1 MPIDQFISNQQAFY
15 RKKEKAGQGTAQAV
29 SEAANRALGHRE
41 ELEMLAQ
48 AQGLFLIPEYEF
60 EHAIYPIPPE
70 TMSPES
76 NQQGDLAV

>member
-1 MPIDQFISNQQAFY
+1 M
-15 RKKEKAGQGTAQAV
+15 
-29 SEAANRALGHRE
+29 
-41 ELEMLAQ
+41 EMLAQ

-76 NQQGDLAV
+76 NQAGDLAVQV